1 MSQLLDT
8 CTFNKKARSSNEKR
22 ALAGPTRLELA
33 TSALTGQRSNQ
44 LSYDP
49 KTMFVCGLEGNRTP
63 DLVNA
68 IQALSQLSYEPVPN
82 GSDKIR
88 VIYPKK
94 QTVFL
99 KMFQSWMMDMMNQR
113 HKTHDSPFF
122 LIILHCDYLLK
133 RKRKLLMDKALVMF
147 HMR

>member
-8 CTFNKKARSSNEKR
+8 CIFNKKARSSNEKR

-49 KTMFVCGLEGNRTP
+49 KTMFECGLEGNRTP

-68 IQALSQLSYEPVPN
+68 IQALSQLSYEPVAN
-82 GSDKIR
+82 ASDKIM
-88 VIYPKK
+88 VISPKK
-94 QTVFL
+94 QTVFFIS
-99 KMFQSWMMDMMNQR
+99 FQIQ
-113 HKTHDSPFF
+113 
-122 LIILHCDYLLK
+122 LK
-133 RKRKLLMDKALVMF
+133 RNCHA
-147 HMR
+147 